1 MNLPIKNFQQS
12 LSLII
17 MSLPS
22 ANFTL
27 RFLIDANI
35 LFLNVLIYGS
45 QVKRYL
51 VVVIFVLLGCL
62 SVQSLQVFTISNIL
76 EIGRIL
82 PLLSLALIWR
92 RNSTKKQIESLLRN
106 VLFLNFVICIL
117 NYLFISDLMVQF
129 NFNAFSY
136 EDANGRNTGLTAST
150 GAIGVL
156 AFINL
161 FLLLKNG
168 SKKLFGLVWLICIVG
183 CLAFSGSKSFMVVGC
198 LLVCVH
204 SIGILAK
211 SFIRPLAAFE
221 ILLYLAFVIFVI
233 KYFIDTYDFQIL
245 YQIVRLFS
253 YLQATSL
260 PSSLVSRL
268 DLWDLYL
275 SIQSQ
280 SVYFYLFG
288 TPKELIKVHNSTFD
302 SDIMFFIV
310 RLGFFITTI
319 FYLSVFYAFI
329 RLLQKKLFFE
339 MTFLIGILGASAI
352 IGIATDPQ
360 GSLFTFMV
368 LLYIFRTESDSGVV
382 AAYEK

>member
-1 MNLPIKNFQQS
+1 MNLPIKNFQQP

-35 LFLNVLIYGS
+35 LFLNILLYGS

-62 SVQSLQVFTISNIL
+62 SVQSLQVLTISNIL

-106 VLFLNFVICIL
+106 VLFLNFVVCIL

-183 CLAFSGSKSFMVVGC
+183 CLAFSGSKSFMAVGC

-233 KYFIDTYDFQIL
+233 KYFIDTYDFQVL

-260 PSSLVSRL
+260 PSSLASRL
-268 DLWDLYL
+268 ELWDLYL

-280 SVYFYLFG
+280 SVYYYLFG

-310 RLGFFITTI
+310 RLGFFLTTI
-319 FYLSVFYAFI
+319 FYLSAFYAFI

-368 LLYIFRTESDSGVV
+368 LLYIFRTESDTGVD

>member
-1 MNLPIKNFQQS
+1 
-12 LSLII
+12 
-17 MSLPS
+17 
-22 ANFTL
+22 
-27 RFLIDANI
+27 
-35 LFLNVLIYGS
+35 
-45 QVKRYL
+45 
-51 VVVIFVLLGCL
+51 
-62 SVQSLQVFTISNIL
+62 
-76 EIGRIL
+76 
-82 PLLSLALIWR
+82 
-92 RNSTKKQIESLLRN
+92 
-106 VLFLNFVICIL
+106 
-117 NYLFISDLMVQF
+117 
-129 NFNAFSY
+129 
-136 EDANGRNTGLTAST
+136 
-150 GAIGVL
+150 
-156 AFINL
+156 
-161 FLLLKNG
+161 
-168 SKKLFGLVWLICIVG
+168 
-183 CLAFSGSKSFMVVGC
+183 MVVGC